1 MKHLIPLVLAAAAAT
16 VSGAASAAAPRDFL
30 SRFENAAKQ
39 ADASFTPA
47 AARGAAFFTAK
58 HATDWSCSSCHTAD
72 PKAVGRHAATGKL
85 IQPLAPAAQPDRL
98 TDPAKV
104 DKWFRRNCGDV
115 LNRECTPREKADV
128 VAWLL
133 SVR

>member
-1 MKHLIPLVLAAAAAT
+1 MTHLIPLALATAAL
-16 VSGAASAAAPRDFL
+16 SIGGAVSAAAPREFL
-30 SRFENAAKQ
+30 SRFENAARST
-39 ADASFTPA
+39 DPSFVPT

-58 HATDWSCSSCHTAD
+58 HATAWSCSSCHTPD
-72 PKAVGRHAATGKL
+72 PKAQGTHAATGKL

-104 DKWFRRNCGDV
+104 DKWFRRNCSDV

-133 SVR
+133 SIR